1 VAKVLVTYASK
12 HGSTQEIA
20 EFIARTLTE
29 LGQDVDC
36 LPVDS
41 APDPGRYEAVVLG
54 SAVYIGSWLNEA
66 SAFARGNADRLASLP
81 VWLFSSGPMGT
92 ELDDEE
98 EQPKE
103 LEELR
108 NRIRP
113 RDHRVFFGAL
123 DPEKLGFGER
133 MVVKAVRAP
142 TGDFRNWE
150 DIRDW
155 SGGIAT
161 SLG

>member
-1 VAKVLVTYASK
+1 
-12 HGSTQEIA
+12 
-20 EFIARTLTE
+20 
-29 LGQDVDC
+29 
-36 LPVDS
+36 
-41 APDPGRYEAVVLG
+41 
-54 SAVYIGSWLNEA
+54 
-66 SAFARGNADRLASLP
+66 
-81 VWLFSSGPMGT
+81 MGT

-113 RDHRVFFGAL
+113 REHRVFFGAL
-123 DPEKLGFGER
+123 DPDKLGFGER
-133 MVVKAVRAP
+133 MVMKAVRAP

-150 DIRDW
+150 DIHDW
-155 SGGIAT
+155 TEGIAT